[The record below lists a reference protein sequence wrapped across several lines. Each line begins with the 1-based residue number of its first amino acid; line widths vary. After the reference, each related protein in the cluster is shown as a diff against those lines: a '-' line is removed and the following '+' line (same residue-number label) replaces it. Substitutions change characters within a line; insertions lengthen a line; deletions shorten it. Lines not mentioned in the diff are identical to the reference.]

1 MKKYVIIALLAAFNF
16 ACNQEEVDQLT
27 QLKTEL
33 EGEAITKDSTIND
46 LMATFNIIQDN
57 LDEIKRRENLV
68 EINTNGDIEMSIGK
82 TEKINR
88 DLQMINKLLIDNKN
102 LIESLSKKG
111 KTSGVKI
118 SELERMIANL
128 TKRVQSKDDEIASL
142 KEELVSMNFKITELN
157 KSLDEMAVENMRKQ
171 KELEESIEEIN
182 TAYFAY
188 GTYNELNE
196 KNVLTKEGGFL
207 GLGKQKTLKNDF
219 NEEYF
224 SKIDLIKTT
233 SFLIYSKKASLVTT
247 HPEGSYR
254 FVGSED
260 QVDSLVITNTAEF
273 WKASKYLVVLV
284 D

>member
-1 MKKYVIIALLAAFNF
+1 MKNYAKGLLLIAFTL

-33 EGEAITKDSTIND
+33 ESEAITKDSTIND
-46 LMATFNIIQDN
+46 MMATFNLIQDN

-68 EINTNGDIEMSIGK
+68 EINTEGDAEMSIGK

-88 DLQMINKLLIDNKN
+88 DLQMINKLMIDNKN
-102 LIESLSKKG
+102 LIEALSKKA
-111 KTSGVKI
+111 KNSGVKI
-118 SELERMIANL
+118 GELERMIANL
-128 TKRVQSKDDEIASL
+128 TKRVQSKDVEIATL
-142 KEELVSMNFKITELN
+142 KEELVTMNFKVTELN
-157 KSLDEMAVENMRKQ
+157 QSLDEMALDNMRKQ
-171 KELEESIEEIN
+171 KALEESIDEIN

-207 GLGKQKTLKNDF
+207 GLGKQKTLKDNF

-224 SKIDLIKTT
+224 SKIDLTKTT

-247 HPEGSYR
+247 HPDDSYK
-254 FVGSED
+254 FVGND
-260 QVDSLVITNTAEF
+260 NQIDSLVITNPAEF

>member
-1 MKKYVIIALLAAFNF
+1 MKKYAIVLMLAAFTF

-46 LMATFNIIQDN
+46 LMATFNVIQDN

-68 EINTNGDIEMSIGK
+68 TINTDGDSEMSLGK

-88 DLQMINKLLIDNKN
+88 DLQMINKLMIDNKN
-102 LIESLSKKG
+102 LIESLSKKS
-111 KTSGVKI
+111 KNSGVKI
-118 SELERMIANL
+118 GELERMIANL
-128 TKRVQSKDDEIASL
+128 SKRVQSKDGEIAAL
-142 KEELVSMNFKITELN
+142 KEELVSMNFKVTELN
-157 KSLDEMAVENMRKQ
+157 KSLDEMSVENMRKQ

-182 TAYFAY
+182 TAFFAY

-224 SKIDLIKTT
+224 SKIDLTQTT

-247 HPEGSYR
+247 HPEDSYR

-260 QVDSLVITNTAEF
+260 QVDSLVITNPAEF

>member
-1 MKKYVIIALLAAFNF
+1 MKNYAIGLLIIAFTV

-33 EGEAITKDSTIND
+33 ESEAITKDSTIND
-46 LMATFNIIQDN
+46 MMATFNLIQDN

-68 EINTNGDIEMSIGK
+68 EINTEGDAEMSIGK

-88 DLQMINKLLIDNKN
+88 DLQMINKLMIDNKN
-102 LIESLSKKG
+102 LIEALSKKA
-111 KTSGVKI
+111 KNSGVKI
-118 SELERMIANL
+118 GELERMIANL
-128 TKRVQSKDDEIASL
+128 TKRVQSKDVEIATL
-142 KEELVSMNFKITELN
+142 KEELVTMNFKVTELN
-157 KSLDEMAVENMRKQ
+157 QSLDEMALENMRKQ
-171 KELEESIEEIN
+171 KALEESIDEIN

-207 GLGKQKTLKNDF
+207 GLGKQKTLKDNF

-224 SKIDLIKTT
+224 SKIDLTKTT

-247 HPEGSYR
+247 HPDDSYK
-254 FVGSED
+254 FVGND
-260 QVDSLVITNTAEF
+260 NQIDSLVITNPTEF

>member
-1 MKKYVIIALLAAFNF
+1 MKNYAIGLLLIAFTV

-33 EGEAITKDSTIND
+33 ESEAITKDSTIND
-46 LMATFNIIQDN
+46 MMATFNLIQDN

-68 EINTNGDIEMSIGK
+68 EINTEGDAEMSIGK

-88 DLQMINKLLIDNKN
+88 DLQMINKLMIDNKN
-102 LIESLSKKG
+102 LIEALSKKA
-111 KTSGVKI
+111 KNSGVKI
-118 SELERMIANL
+118 GELERMIANL
-128 TKRVQSKDDEIASL
+128 TKRVQSKDVEIATL
-142 KEELVSMNFKITELN
+142 KEELVTMNFKVTELN
-157 KSLDEMAVENMRKQ
+157 QSLDEMALENMRKQ
-171 KELEESIEEIN
+171 KALEESIDEIN

-207 GLGKQKTLKNDF
+207 GLGKQKTLKDNF

-224 SKIDLIKTT
+224 SKIDLTKTT

-247 HPEGSYR
+247 HPDDSYK
-254 FVGSED
+254 FVGND
-260 QVDSLVITNTAEF
+260 NQIDSLVITNPAEF

>member
-1 MKKYVIIALLAAFNF
+1 MKNYTIGLLLIAFTV

-33 EGEAITKDSTIND
+33 ESEAITKDSTIND
-46 LMATFNIIQDN
+46 MMATFNLIQDN

-68 EINTNGDIEMSIGK
+68 EINTEGDAEMSIGK

-88 DLQMINKLLIDNKN
+88 DLQMINKLMIDNKN
-102 LIESLSKKG
+102 LIEALSKKA
-111 KTSGVKI
+111 KNSGVKI
-118 SELERMIANL
+118 GELERMIANL
-128 TKRVQSKDDEIASL
+128 TKRVQSKDVEIATL
-142 KEELVSMNFKITELN
+142 KEELVTMNFKVTELN
-157 KSLDEMAVENMRKQ
+157 QSLDEMALENMRKQ
-171 KELEESIEEIN
+171 KALEESIDEIN

-207 GLGKQKTLKNDF
+207 GLGKQKTLKDNF

-224 SKIDLIKTT
+224 SKIDLTKTT

-247 HPEGSYR
+247 HPDDSYK
-254 FVGSED
+254 FVGND
-260 QVDSLVITNTAEF
+260 NQIDSLVITNPAEF

>member
-1 MKKYVIIALLAAFNF
+1 MKKYAIIVLMAMVTF

-27 QLKTEL
+27 ELKTEL
-33 EGEAITKDSTIND
+33 ENEANTKDSTIND
-46 LMATFNIIQDN
+46 MMATFNLIQEN

-68 EINTNGDIEMSIGK
+68 SINTDGDSEMSLGK

-88 DLQMINKLLIDNKN
+88 DLQMINKLMVDNKA
-102 LIESLSKKG
+102 LIESLSSKAKK
-111 KTSGVKI
+111 SDVKI

-128 TKRVQSKDDEIASL
+128 SKRVQSKDAEIASL
-142 KEELVSMNFKITELN
+142 KEELISMNFKVTELN
-157 KSLDEMAVENMRKQ
+157 QSLDEMALENMRKQ
-171 KELEESIEEIN
+171 KALEESIEEIN

-224 SKIDLIKTT
+224 SKIDLTKTT

-247 HPEGSYR
+247 HPEGSYE
-254 FVGSED
+254 FKGND
-260 QVDSLVITNTAEF
+260 NQIDSLVITNPEEF

>member
-1 MKKYVIIALLAAFNF
+1 MKKYAIIVLMAMVTF

-27 QLKTEL
+27 ELKTEL
-33 EGEAITKDSTIND
+33 ENEANTKDSTIND
-46 LMATFNIIQDN
+46 MMATFNLIQEN

-68 EINTNGDIEMSIGK
+68 SINTDGDSEMSLGK

-88 DLQMINKLLIDNKN
+88 DLQMINKLMVDNKA
-102 LIESLSKKG
+102 LIESLSSKAKK
-111 KTSGVKI
+111 SGVKI

-128 TKRVQSKDDEIASL
+128 SKRVQSKDAEIASL
-142 KEELVSMNFKITELN
+142 KEELISMNFKVTELN
-157 KSLDEMAVENMRKQ
+157 QSLDEMALENMRKQ
-171 KELEESIEEIN
+171 KALEESIEEIN

-224 SKIDLIKTT
+224 SKIDLTKTT

-247 HPEGSYR
+247 HPEGSYE
-254 FVGSED
+254 FKGND
-260 QVDSLVITNTAEF
+260 NQIDSLVITNPEEF

>member
-1 MKKYVIIALLAAFNF
+1 MKNYAIGLLLIAFTV

-33 EGEAITKDSTIND
+33 ESEAITKDSTIND
-46 LMATFNIIQDN
+46 MMATFNLIQDN

-68 EINTNGDIEMSIGK
+68 EINTEGDAEMSIGK

-88 DLQMINKLLIDNKN
+88 DLQMINKLMIDNKN
-102 LIESLSKKG
+102 LIEALSKKA
-111 KTSGVKI
+111 KNSGVKI
-118 SELERMIANL
+118 GELERMIANL
-128 TKRVQSKDDEIASL
+128 TKRVQSKDVEIATL
-142 KEELVSMNFKITELN
+142 KEELVTMNFKVTELN
-157 KSLDEMAVENMRKQ
+157 QSLDEMALDNMRKQ
-171 KELEESIEEIN
+171 KALEESIDEIN

-207 GLGKQKTLKNDF
+207 GLGKQKTLKDNF

-224 SKIDLIKTT
+224 SKIDLTKTT

-247 HPEGSYR
+247 HPDDSYK
-254 FVGSED
+254 FVGND
-260 QVDSLVITNTAEF
+260 NQIDSLVITNPAEF

>member
-1 MKKYVIIALLAAFNF
+1 MKNYAIGFLLIAFTV

-33 EGEAITKDSTIND
+33 ESEAITKDSTINEM
-46 LMATFNIIQDN
+46 MATFNLIQDN

-68 EINTNGDIEMSIGK
+68 EINTEGDAEMSIGK

-88 DLQMINKLLIDNKN
+88 DLQMINKLMIDNKN
-102 LIESLSKKG
+102 LIEALSKKV
-111 KTSGVKI
+111 KNSGVKI
-118 SELERMIANL
+118 GELERMIANL
-128 TKRVQSKDDEIASL
+128 TKRVQSKDVEIATL
-142 KEELVSMNFKITELN
+142 KEELVTMNFKVTELN
-157 KSLDEMAVENMRKQ
+157 QSLDEMALENMRKQ
-171 KELEESIEEIN
+171 KALEESIDEIN

-207 GLGKQKTLKNDF
+207 GLGKQKTLKDNY

-224 SKIDLIKTT
+224 SKIDLTKTT

-247 HPEGSYR
+247 HPDDSYK
-254 FVGSED
+254 FVGSD
-260 QVDSLVITNTAEF
+260 NQIDSLVIINPTEF

>member
-1 MKKYVIIALLAAFNF
+1 MKNYAIGLLLIAFTV

-33 EGEAITKDSTIND
+33 ESEAITKDSAIND
-46 LMATFNIIQDN
+46 MMATFNLIQDN

-68 EINTNGDIEMSIGK
+68 EINTEGDAEMSIGK

-88 DLQMINKLLIDNKN
+88 DLQMINKLMIDNKN
-102 LIESLSKKG
+102 LIEALSKKA
-111 KTSGVKI
+111 KNSGVKI
-118 SELERMIANL
+118 GELERMIANL
-128 TKRVQSKDDEIASL
+128 TKRVQSKDVEIATL
-142 KEELVSMNFKITELN
+142 KEELVTMNFKVTELN
-157 KSLDEMAVENMRKQ
+157 QSLDEMALENMRKQ
-171 KELEESIEEIN
+171 KALEESIDEIN

-207 GLGKQKTLKNDF
+207 GLGKQKTLKDNF

-224 SKIDLIKTT
+224 SKIDLTKTT

-247 HPEGSYR
+247 HPDDSYK
-254 FVGSED
+254 FVGND
-260 QVDSLVITNTAEF
+260 NQIDSLVITNPAEF